1 MATYVIR
8 RLLVSIPTLF
18 AITIVAFVAL
28 ALAPGDPMTSLIDPE
43 LLARMTAEQKAQLRH
58 ELGLDQPLPIR
69 YVIWLTDIAQGDL
82 GYSVV
87 NKRLVA
93 DDITMRLG
101 PTLLLMGSA
110 ALIGI
115 PVGIALGVLAAVRQY
130 SLLDYVATGFST
142 AFIAIPGFVVGL
154 VLIYALGANLK
165 ILPTSGMTT
174 LGRPFDPFD
183 LVRHLI
189 MPVTLLGL
197 AIAAQTARYSRAALL
212 ETLGSEYVVTARS
225 KGLRPRRVLWTH
237 AFRNALIPIITVVG
251 LILPDLVAGAVI
263 TESLFGWPGMG
274 SLAID
279 SARGRDAALM
289 MGVILVIATAVLIAN
304 LITDIGYALADP
316 RVRLGERV

>member
-1 MATYVIR
+1 MATYVVR

-18 AITIVAFVAL
+18 AITVVAFVAL

-43 LLARMTAEQKAQLRH
+43 LLARMTAEQKAQLRS
-58 ELGLDQPLPIR
+58 ELGLDQPLPVR

-130 SLLDYVATGFST
+130 SVLDYISTGFST

-165 ILPTSGMTT
+165 VLPTSGMTT
-174 LGRPFDPFD
+174 LGRPFDPID

-189 MPVTLLGL
+189 LPVTLLGL

-225 KGLRPRRVLWTH
+225 KGLRARRVLWTH

-274 SLAID
+274 SLAVD
-279 SARGRDAALM
+279 AARGRDAALM
-289 MGVILVIATAVLIAN
+289 MGVILVIATAVLVAN